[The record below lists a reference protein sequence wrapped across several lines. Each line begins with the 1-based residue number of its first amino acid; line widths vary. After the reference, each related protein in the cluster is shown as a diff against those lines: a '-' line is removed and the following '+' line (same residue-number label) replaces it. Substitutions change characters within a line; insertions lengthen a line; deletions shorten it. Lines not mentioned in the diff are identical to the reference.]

1 MPLTLTLTE
10 GTLPKGAERKAFAE
24 LAASM
29 LKLHGL
35 EGNAFMTPNVVGS
48 IHVISPEHT
57 FSGLREAPVAF
68 VEWKVPSFAF
78 TDRGIQKAYVAE
90 ATAIIQKY
98 SGGTLPKEQI
108 WVNVTHAVDG
118 AWGIAGE
125 AFTNAELGEAVAKG

>member
-1 MPLTLTLTE
+1 MPLTLTLTAGVLAK
-10 GTLPKGAERKAFAE
+10 GTEKRAFEE

-35 EGNAFMTPNVVGS
+35 AGNRFMTPNVVGS

-57 FSGLREAPVAF
+57 FSGLQEAPVAF

-78 TDRGIQKAYVAE
+78 TDRAIQKAYVAE
-90 ATAIIQKY
+90 ATGILQKY
-98 SGGTLPKEQI
+98 SDGKLPKEQI

-125 AFTNAELGEAVAKG
+125 ALTNAELGEAVSRG